1 MSAMSCFTKQTEG
14 FKSITVIGPFLLAA
28 QTSVLSDFVSVRK
41 WEAGA
46 KWGKGGEEGGAVGPT
61 ATPHCVVWRGDGVKT
76 ASGGDE
82 GEGGLEGAQEEAG
95 GRAWDGEGRTAEKG
109 RWVPRGARAEG
120 SGGSGALR
128 RRWIREVVGPMQR
141 VGLRGGSGG
150 CGTICVSG

>member
-1 MSAMSCFTKQTEG
+1 MKVMEDCGGGLTAVM
-14 FKSITVIGPFLLAA
+14 
-28 QTSVLSDFVSVRK
+28 VLQCPGGQGQR
-41 WEAGA
+41 
-46 KWGKGGEEGGAVGPT
+46 GEEGGAVGPR

-109 RWVPRGARAEG
+109 RWVPSGARAEG

-150 CGTICVSG
+150 CGTICVWVTTASCGAVVGGGRG